1 MTRFAIALVASVLCY
16 AMPAA
21 ATEYDD
27 GKMIPRG
34 DNVVDAERK
43 GVTLGSM
50 LERLKPGGKP
60 TVVDVEYSLS
70 WIDAQPAPTGGEDL
84 KCLAEALYF
93 EARGETVAGQFA
105 VAEVIVN
112 RSKSSIFP
120 DTICGV
126 ISQGTGRKYQCQ
138 FTYKCDGYKDTIA
151 EKRAYER
158 VSKVARA
165 VLDGYSSNLTDGAT
179 YYHTNAVSPAWSR
192 RFIRTATIGVHYF
205 YRRHDQ
211 RASSE

>member
-138 FTYKCDGYKDTIA
+138 STKGTKFICQFTHQLIPRDFIDRCVDIFHA
-151 EKRAYER
+151 SNARWHRRWKRCH
-158 VSKVARA
+158 VF
-165 VLDGYSSNLTDGAT
+165 
-179 YYHTNAVSPAWSR
+179 W
-192 RFIRTATIGVHYF
+192 
-205 YRRHDQ
+205 
-211 RASSE
+211 